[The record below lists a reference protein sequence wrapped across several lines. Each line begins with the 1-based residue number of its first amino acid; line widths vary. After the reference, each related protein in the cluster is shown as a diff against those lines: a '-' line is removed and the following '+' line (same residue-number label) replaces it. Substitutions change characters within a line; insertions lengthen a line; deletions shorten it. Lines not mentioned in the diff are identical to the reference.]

1 MLGQLPAQQL
11 VEQVEVLGRFPV
23 QKLVEQV
30 GVLDQQLA
38 QHVKMQFKLP
48 TRPQL

>member
-1 MLGQLPAQQL
+1 VLGQLPAQQL
-11 VEQVEVLGRFPV
+11 VEQVEVLGQFPV

-38 QHVKMQFKLP
+38 QHVRMQFKLP
-48 TRPQL
+48 NRPQL